1 MKKFWSYL
9 RETVGLPTLIFAA
22 IVVSYFVYSGV
33 REWRMNNAIE
43 RQNERIE
50 QYGRQAEASIANANR
65 YLELADRNNEA
76 AAALIEVVD
85 GLTANVKTLAEQDR
99 TISLQVS
106 DLRSNYENARNQKR
120 NSGPEPNLSLRERE
134 DRVIATDAELYP

>member
-50 QYGRQAEASIANANR
+50 QYGRQAEA
-65 YLELADRNNEA
+65 
-76 AAALIEVVD
+76 
-85 GLTANVKTLAEQDR
+85 
-99 TISLQVS
+99 
-106 DLRSNYENARNQKR
+106 
-120 NSGPEPNLSLRERE
+120 
-134 DRVIATDAELYP
+134 